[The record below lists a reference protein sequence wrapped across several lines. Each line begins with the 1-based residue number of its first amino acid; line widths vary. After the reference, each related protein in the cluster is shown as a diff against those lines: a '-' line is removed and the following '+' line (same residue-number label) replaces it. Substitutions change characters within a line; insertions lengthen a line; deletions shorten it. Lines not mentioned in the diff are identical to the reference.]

1 VITLDVRRWN
11 VRHLIG
17 VSAAYWTALA
27 AATLAPFARVVAP
40 LVLRSGQHGSVSASL
55 GDGGINLTALKD
67 GAAVYTASASFPLI
81 AFWVAGPPLA
91 LWLMWLALRPS
102 RDAATELHP
111 SPAHEA
117 LPDAAPGAW
126 SDRDAA
132 APRGVPVERREN
144 RG

>member
-1 VITLDVRRWN
+1 MITLDVRRWN
-11 VRHLIG
+11 MRHLVG
-17 VSAAYWTALA
+17 ASAAYWTTLA
-27 AATLAPFARVVAP
+27 ATTLAPLARI
-40 LVLRSGQHGSVSASL
+40 VLSLAQRSGQHGTVSASF
-55 GDGGINLTALKD
+55 GDGGINLTALEE
-67 GAAVYTASASFPLI
+67 GIAVYTASAPLPLI

-91 LWLMWLALRPS
+91 LWLVWLALRPL

-111 SPAHEA
+111 STAFDA
-117 LPDAAPGAW
+117 LLDAAPGGW

>member
-11 VRHLIG
+11 MRHLVG
-17 VSAAYWTALA
+17 ASAAYWTTLA
-27 AATLAPFARVVAP
+27 ATTLAPLARI
-40 LVLRSGQHGSVSASL
+40 VLSLAQRSGQHGTVSASF
-55 GDGGINLTALKD
+55 GDGGINLTALEE
-67 GAAVYTASASFPLI
+67 GIAVYTASAPLPLI

-91 LWLMWLALRPS
+91 LWLVWLALRPS
-102 RDAATELHP
+102 RDAATALHS
-111 SPAHEA
+111 SPAFDA
-117 LPDAAPGAW
+117 LPDAAPGGW

>member
-11 VRHLIG
+11 VRHLVG

-40 LVLRSGQHGSVSASL
+40 LALRSGQHGSVSASL
-55 GDGGINLTALKD
+55 GDGGINLTALRD

-81 AFWVAGPPLA
+81 AFWVAGPPFA
-91 LWLMWLALRPS
+91 LWLIWLGLRPS
-102 RDAATELHP
+102 RDAAAMLHS
-111 SPAHEA
+111 SPAFDA
-117 LPDAAPGAW
+117 LPDAAPAAW

-132 APRGVPVERREN
+132 APSAVPVERGEN
-144 RG
+144 RR

>member
-11 VRHLIG
+11 VGHLVG
-17 VSAAYWTALA
+17 AAVAYWTSLA
-27 AATLAPFARVVAP
+27 TVTLAPFARVVAP

-55 GDGGINLTALKD
+55 GDGGINLTALND

-102 RDAATELHP
+102 RDAATDLHP
-111 SPAHEA
+111 SPAFDA
-117 LPDAAPGAW
+117 LPDAAPGGW
-126 SDRDAA
+126 GDRDAA
-132 APRGVPVERREN
+132 AARGVPVERREN